1 MSEPK
6 EHGIIMAASSILA
19 YKAGRKTQTRR
30 LYLPINRWPNVKEG
44 NRWPNVKEGD
54 RFWFRETHAFIWP
67 DDCPDGRVADDT
79 GEYEERWLRPNECR
93 IVYRADTGD
102 KYPGQWPDDCGD
114 DPDCGRWKPSIHI
127 PRWAARYT
135 PLATADARLER
146 LQDIS
151 EDDARAEGAEHGGW
165 PDPANG
171 QEPHWAF
178 RKGFSNLWRSLHTK
192 PGTRWEDNPMVVVL
206 EFAGVKG

>member
-1 MSEPK
+1 MSEPR
-6 EHGIIMAASSILA
+6 EHGIIMAASSIQA

-30 LYLPINRWPNVKEG
+30 LYRLPNRWRKVK
-44 NRWPNVKEGD
+44 KGD
-54 RFWFRETHAFIWP
+54 RLWFRETHAFIWP

-79 GEYEERWLRPNECR
+79 GEYEERWLRPNECK

-114 DPDCGRWKPSIHI
+114 DPDCGRWKPSIHM

-146 LQDIS
+146 LWDITHT
-151 EDDARAEGAEHGGW
+151 DAAAEGECSRGYYALRW
-165 PDPANG
+165 
-171 QEPHWAF
+171 
-178 RKGFSNLWRSLHTK
+178 KSLHNK
-192 PGTRWEDNPMVVVL
+192 VGDRWCDNPMVVVL